1 MEENIIKAHANCI
14 IALKD
19 LTPIEALEVLDSLRY
34 GLIKSHNIDRP
45 NPLPE
50 LSWNKK

>member
-1 MEENIIKAHANCI
+1 MEEKIINAHANCM

-19 LTPIEALEVLDSLRY
+19 LTPMEALEVLESLKY

-45 NPLPE
+45 NPLPK
-50 LSWNKK
+50 LSWNKT